1 MNGYTSPLEP
11 RSVETAHG
19 DAAGILASVQKSM
32 GMVPNMYAVMA
43 NSPGLLATYSDGY
56 KRFRS
61 GSELTPS
68 EQEVVFLTISRFNE
82 CSYCMAVHS
91 FVADTMSHVP
101 IEITDAIRED
111 RTITD
116 PRMAAL
122 AAMTRTLL
130 ETRGNPTEADVA
142 DFRAAGFSDLQV
154 LELILAI
161 AVKTI
166 SNWSN
171 HIFKTPV
178 DEIFVSRK
186 WSSSQKV
193 KEMV

>member
-1 MNGYTSPLEP
+1 MSTYTSPLAP
-11 RSVETAHG
+11 RSVETAPG
-19 DAAGILASVQKSM
+19 DAAGILASVQKSL

-43 NSPGLLATYSDGY
+43 NSPGLLATYSDGHQ
-56 KRFRS
+56 RFRS
-61 GSELTPS
+61 GSELTPA
-68 EQEVVFLTISRFNE
+68 EQEVVFLTVSRFNE
-82 CSYCMAVHS
+82 CTYCMAVHS
-91 FVADTMSHVP
+91 FVADTMSRVP

-122 AAMTRTLL
+122 ATMTRTLL

-142 DFRAAGFSDLQV
+142 AFRAAGFSDVHV

-161 AVKTI
+161 AVKTM

-171 HIFKTPV
+171 HIFKPSV
-178 DEIFVSRK
+178 DEIFASRK
-186 WSSSQKV
+186 WSAPQNG
-193 KEMV
+193 